1 MPGADRPAV
10 TMTSKPTMSPDPNV
24 QFHLSIWR
32 DYTPPRTVAMRT
44 GQTGRHMVT
53 PEHEPQEEIYSWP
66 LRTDVWAGI
75 PNEEVRSRLIAKL
88 SDRLDS
94 TLPPA
99 ERSLAVISDFIAAA
113 EQAIANGDAGLVP
126 IAAGDA
132 TVAMNPLLALV
143 LHLKWLIQCF
153 ADRPGISVSIR

>member
-1 MPGADRPAV
+1 
-10 TMTSKPTMSPDPNV
+10 MSPDPNV
-24 QFHLSIWR
+24 HFRLSIWR
-32 DYTPPRTVAMRT
+32 DYTPPRIVALRT
-44 GQTGRHMVT
+44 EQTGGQVVA
-53 PEHEPQEEIYSWP
+53 PEHEMQAEVYSWP
-66 LRTDVWAGI
+66 SRTDVWAGI
-75 PNEEVRSRLIAKL
+75 PNEEVRRRLIDKL
-88 SDRLDS
+88 LERLDF

-99 ERSLAVISDFIAAA
+99 ERSLVVLSDFIAAA

>member
-1 MPGADRPAV
+1 
-10 TMTSKPTMSPDPNV
+10 MSPDHNV

-44 GQTGRHMVT
+44 EQTGRHVVA
-53 PEHEPQEEIYSWP
+53 PEHELQAEVYSWP
-66 LRTDVWAGI
+66 SRTDVWAGV
-75 PNEEVRSRLIAKL
+75 PNAEVRSRLIDKL
-88 SDRLDS
+88 FERLDF

-99 ERSLAVISDFIAAA
+99 ERSLAVLSDFIATA